1 MQNLCV
7 SEGRKGPKERL
18 SQHIF
23 MILHVHR
30 EGYSAFFLFL
40 NSGRYL
46 WWCSPLLMSVG
57 SVDASVTNTIPADPL
72 LTLDESHWLE
82 PKDPGDAVPVA
93 FSLLALPWS
102 TCRGGQDG
110 TTPVPKA
117 WDWCKETQLGV
128 GMTTVACCCHQ
139 LDVQYSWDCCE
150 CCSFFHCCECCS
162 FPHLSALPISLP
174 FLSYPFPPKWQSQR
188 FIFAL

>member
-30 EGYSAFFLFL
+30 EGYSAVLLFL
-40 NSGRYL
+40 NSGKYL

-93 FSLLALPWS
+93 FSLLAFLGAHAMEGRMDPHQ
-102 TCRGGQDG
+102 CPKHG
-110 TTPVPKA
+110 T
-117 WDWCKETQLGV
+117 GV
-128 GMTTVACCCHQ
+128 RKH
-139 LDVQYSWDCCE
+139 SWVLE
-150 CCSFFHCCECCS
+150 
-162 FPHLSALPISLP
+162 
-174 FLSYPFPPKWQSQR
+174 
-188 FIFAL
+188 